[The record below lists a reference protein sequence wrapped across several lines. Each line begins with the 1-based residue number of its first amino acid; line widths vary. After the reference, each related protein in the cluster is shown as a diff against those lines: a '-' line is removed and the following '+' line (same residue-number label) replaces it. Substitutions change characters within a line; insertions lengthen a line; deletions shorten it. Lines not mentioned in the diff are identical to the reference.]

1 MEGIGGRPLLITAS
15 DEKALSYHTYV
26 PSPTLR
32 FVLQMFPYTLTS
44 TAITESD
51 ILAMATFYI
60 PARPVGVGLCGEGV
74 WGRWGG
80 MRVRDGSKCVR
91 GEGPILYWFIYDH
104 CFHKMASMGFKTSE
118 SRLPSISDLT
128 CKIPYTL
135 ISHHSLRIHLP
146 QPPTPSDHPH
156 THLFFTDLQLYNLGQ
171 LLDPGLLL
179 HFPWPRSTVPR
190 GPTVKGDV
198 VLRCW
203 PSPDYGCD

>member
-80 MRVRDGSKCVR
+80 WGWGMALSVCV
-91 GEGPILYWFIYDH
+91 GKGLY
-104 CFHKMASMGFKTSE
+104 
-118 SRLPSISDLT
+118 
-128 CKIPYTL
+128 
-135 ISHHSLRIHLP
+135 
-146 QPPTPSDHPH
+146 
-156 THLFFTDLQLYNLGQ
+156 FTDLFMTTVFTKW
-171 LLDPGLLL
+171 P
-179 HFPWPRSTVPR
+179 PW
-190 GPTVKGDV
+190 
-198 VLRCW
+198 VLKHQ
-203 PSPDYGCD
+203 SPDSPPLVTLPVRYPIPSSLTTHSESTFPNLQHPRTIPTLTCFLQTSNCTTWASF